1 MHVIKVVLPFLLVL
15 TVFWDLNLGSVF
27 ITFPL
32 VLVLLFGNNLVR
44 PSFLVMS
51 ATLVGLIYDAW
62 IVGRLGILGTVFF
75 LGAFATLV
83 IFRSLEGVA
92 FREILAYLLWY
103 AVFAVVL
110 REIWGIV
117 SIGALALLRWR
128 LWARG

>member
-1 MHVIKVVLPFLLVL
+1 VHIIRVVLPFLLVL

-27 ITFPL
+27 IAFPL
-32 VLVLLFGNNLVR
+32 VLVLLSGNDLVN
-44 PSFLVMS
+44 PSFLVVS

-62 IVGRLGILGTVFF
+62 VVGRLGILGTVFF
-75 LGAFATLV
+75 LGASATLV
-83 IFRSLEGVA
+83 LFRSLEGVA
-92 FREILAYLLWY
+92 LREILVYLLWY

-128 LWARG
+128 RWAKR